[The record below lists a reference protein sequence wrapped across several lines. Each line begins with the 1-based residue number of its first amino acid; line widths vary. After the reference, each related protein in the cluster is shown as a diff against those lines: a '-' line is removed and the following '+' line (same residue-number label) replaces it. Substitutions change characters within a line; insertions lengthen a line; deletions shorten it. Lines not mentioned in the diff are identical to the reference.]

1 MVDDYTAKMTELIEL
16 MRMIGNDTQQCEVK
30 ECKRKIS
37 STITD
42 TLSAFSNGSGGWII
56 LGLSEKNGFTPVEGF
71 DARAMQEALS
81 QACEKMTPVVRPV
94 IVTCPFEGANLV
106 FARIDE
112 MLPRDKPCFTT
123 ALGPHGGSFIRT
135 GDGDRRMTSYE
146 VDRLIEEHLQPT
158 YDLDIV
164 PGATTDDLDPQ
175 LVAGLLARVREQ
187 HPRVFADRDGIDVLL
202 DLQVLRHDDSDE
214 SEVGGIL
221 RPTLAGL
228 LALGRYP
235 QKFYP
240 RLGISIAVFPGTSRD
255 DVFRGDERLV
265 ASKSVVGS
273 IPVMIDDAVDS
284 LMRWIG
290 AKKPDYPPLVLREAI
305 ANALTHRDYSPDAR
319 GTQVHISVFTDRIE
333 ITNPGGLYG
342 MVTHDVLASP
352 HPVTGA
358 PFVSTR
364 NQFLFTLLES
374 TPYPGGGFVNP
385 EGGDGYQRIAA
396 ALREAG
402 IEPATTRN
410 DINTFTMT
418 ITKQR
423 TMANSSP
430 GDVVKAIMTV
440 LERHSAMSVKEIM
453 RELQLTPLAA
463 TSGMRELMKGT
474 AVSVERLIFSL
485 GQLRGGGRGQGG
497 TGSAEAAGGQADADE
512 HHAEQCDQSQRAGPA
527 GDAYAGFLRRA
538 GAERVVDRGAIP
550 PAGQELGYGHHH
562 AGHHVNRQCDAR
574 REHDEQAEDIGES
587 VGSRLRKP
595 EFAEHES
602 TGDGHQRIY
611 AGCAERH
618 QHSFGAQCQRIKSCR
633 DHQTD
638 RQHQI
643 TDAYDERESAER
655 QQPLESHRRHALWGC
670 GETTANF
677 PGGEYAQNH

>member
-16 MRMIGNDTQQCEVK
+16 MRLIGNDTQQCEVK

-164 PGATTDDLDPQ
+164 PDATTDDLDPQ
-175 LVAGLLARVREQ
+175 LV
-187 HPRVFADRDGIDVLL
+187 
-202 DLQVLRHDDSDE
+202 
-214 SEVGGIL
+214 
-221 RPTLAGL
+221 AGL

-463 TSGMRELMKGT
+463 TSGMRELMKEGRV
-474 AVSVERLIFSL
+474 ARVKFADDPAQRYRLK
-485 GQLRGGGRGQGG
+485 G
-497 TGSAEAAGGQADADE
+497 
-512 HHAEQCDQSQRAGPA
+512 
-527 GDAYAGFLRRA
+527 
-538 GAERVVDRGAIP
+538 
-550 PAGQELGYGHHH
+550 
-562 AGHHVNRQCDAR
+562 
-574 REHDEQAEDIGES
+574 
-587 VGSRLRKP
+587 
-595 EFAEHES
+595 
-602 TGDGHQRIY
+602 
-611 AGCAERH
+611 
-618 QHSFGAQCQRIKSCR
+618 
-633 DHQTD
+633 
-638 RQHQI
+638 
-643 TDAYDERESAER
+643 
-655 QQPLESHRRHALWGC
+655 
-670 GETTANF
+670 
-677 PGGEYAQNH
+677 